1 LLSEETCVS
10 RAESFP
16 LERRR
21 AYVFKTAVAQL
32 RFVASVGLGRPF
44 AQWSLDH
51 LIDAIRETRREFGAI
66 DVEDGGSQLGGP
78 VLDEETRREL
88 HLRRFRTQ
96 AVRAGQETSYYASL
110 FERLAL
116 QPDRLRFKDIAHLPT
131 TPKEALRE
139 DPGAFV
145 RRTTTP
151 CFRTTTTGTTNK
163 PTSVY
168 FSAHEMR
175 MYIALAALGLLSTN
189 RIDDSDIVQ
198 LSTSS
203 RATLGNTCFAG
214 ACARIGALVHLA
226 GLIEPLRTLAL
237 LAEER
242 SIPGKKPKVSYLS
255 IYASYLGELVEYG
268 LQHGYCPDD
277 FGLERSAVGGELVS
291 EALKEGALKLFGPV
305 EVYDDYGMTET
316 WPFQGQS
323 CSEGHLHFEPTSG
336 MLEVID
342 PETGTPAR
350 PGQAGTLVVTPLPP
364 YREVTILLRYDTQ
377 DVVRHL
383 EGPLTCNLRNLQA
396 TSPLLGKLSLA
407 TRHERGWTF
416 AREVLEALEGA
427 EEVPL
432 PARYG
437 FWTVP
442 GGVAVEVV
450 VRKSAEPRVRLAIET
465 RLEERGVPVGELNLV
480 EHRSELQRPVP
491 LRCDLKEIAF
501 GVSGDSEEGV
511 FGLRLEEPAGRE
523 DL

>member
-1 LLSEETCVS
+1 
-10 RAESFP
+10 
-16 LERRR
+16 
-21 AYVFKTAVAQL
+21 VFKTAVAQL
-32 RFVASVGLGRPF
+32 RFVASIGLGRPF

-51 LIDAIRETRREFGAI
+51 LIDAIRETKREFGAI

-96 AVRAGQETSYYASL
+96 AVRAARETSYYSDL

-116 QPDRLRFKDIAHLPT
+116 EPERLRFEDIARLPT

-145 RRTTTP
+145 RRTTSP
-151 CFRTTTTGTTNK
+151 CFGTTTTGTTNK

-175 MYIALAALGLLSTN
+175 TYIALAAIGLLSAN
-189 RIDDSDIVQ
+189 RINESDIVQ

-203 RATLGNTCFAG
+203 RATLGNTCLAG

-226 GLIEPLRTLAL
+226 GLIEPLRTLEL

-242 SIPGKKPKVSYLS
+242 SIPGKKPRVSYMS
-255 IYASYLGELVEYG
+255 TYASYLGELVECG
-268 LQHGYCPDD
+268 LQHGYGPDD
-277 FGLERSAVGGELVS
+277 FGLERVAVGGELVS
-291 EALKEGALKLFGPV
+291 EGLKERARRLFGPV

-316 WPFQGQS
+316 WPVQGQS
-323 CSEGHLHFEPTSG
+323 CSEGHLHFDPTSG

-342 PETGTPAR
+342 PETGEPAGS
-350 PGQAGTLVVTPLPP
+350 GQAGTLVATPLPP

-377 DVVRHL
+377 DVVRL
-383 EGPLTCNLRNLQA
+383 IEGPLTCNLRNLQA

-407 TRHERGWTF
+407 TRHEGGWTF
-416 AREVLEALEGA
+416 ARDVLEALEGDD
-427 EEVPL
+427 EVPL

-437 FWTVP
+437 FWAVS

-450 VRKSAEPRVRLAIET
+450 VRKSAEPRVRRAIET
-465 RLEERGVPVGELNLV
+465 RLGEQGVPVRELNLV
-480 EHRSELQRPVP
+480 EHRDELQRPVP
-491 LRCDLKEIAF
+491 LRCDLKERAF
-501 GVSGDSEEGV
+501 GVPGDSGEGV
-511 FGLRLEEPAGRE
+511 FGLTLEEAAGRE

>member
-1 LLSEETCVS
+1 M
-10 RAESFP
+10 
-16 LERRR
+16 
-21 AYVFKTAVAQL
+21 FKTAVAQL
-32 RFVASVGLGRPF
+32 RFAASVGLGRPF

-51 LIDAIRETRREFGAI
+51 LIDAIKETRREFGSI

-96 AVRAGQETSYYASL
+96 AVRAAQETSYYTRL

-116 QPDRLRFKDIAHLPT
+116 EPERLRFEDIASLPL
-131 TPKEALRE
+131 TPKVALCE

-145 RRTTTP
+145 RRTTRP
-151 CFRTTTTGTTNK
+151 CFGTTTTGTTNK

-175 MYIALAALGLLSTN
+175 TYIALAAIGLLSAN
-189 RIDDSDIVQ
+189 RIDESDIVQ

-203 RATLGNTCFAG
+203 RATLGNTCFAA

-226 GLIEPLRTLAL
+226 GLVEPLPTLAL
-237 LAEER
+237 LAEQR

-255 IYASYLGELVEYG
+255 IYASYLGELVECG
-268 LQHGYCPDD
+268 LQHGYGPED
-277 FGLERSAVGGELVS
+277 FGLERISVGGELVS
-291 EALKEGALKLFGPV
+291 EGLKERAHRLFGPV

-323 CSEGHLHFEPTSG
+323 CSESHLHFDPTSG

-342 PETGTPAR
+342 PETGTSAQ
-350 PGQAGTLVVTPLPP
+350 PGQAGTIVATPLPP

-377 DVVRHL
+377 DVVRQID
-383 EGPLTCNLRNLQA
+383 GTLTCNLRHLQA
-396 TSPLLGKLSLA
+396 TSPLLGKLRLA
-407 TRHERGWTF
+407 AHHEGGWTF
-416 AREVLEALEGA
+416 AGDVLEALEEA
-427 EEVPL
+427 DEVPL

-437 FWTVP
+437 FWALP
-442 GGVAVEVV
+442 GGVGVEVV
-450 VRKSAEPRVRLAIET
+450 VRRSAEPRVRRAIET
-465 RLEERGVPVGELNLV
+465 RLEERSIPVRELNLV
-480 EHRSELQRPVP
+480 EHRGELRRPLP
-491 LRCDLKEIAF
+491 LRCDLKESAF
-501 GVSGDSEEGV
+501 GVPGDSGGGVYRLTPEE
-511 FGLRLEEPAGRE
+511 ATGRE